1 MSANFV
7 DGGDVDTMSQ
17 WAITT
22 FLCLPGNHVPLRLPK
37 ILERSA
43 ESDI

>member
-1 MSANFV
+1 MFANFV
-7 DGGDVDTMSQ
+7 DGGDVNTMSQ
-17 WAITT
+17 RAIAT
-22 FLCLPGNHVPLRLPK
+22 FLCLPGNDVPLRLPK

>member
-1 MSANFV
+1 MSVNFV
-7 DGGDVDTMSQ
+7 GGGDVNIMSQ
-17 WAITT
+17 WVIATP
-22 FLCLPGNHVPLRLPK
+22 LCLLGNDVPLRLPK